1 MANPATREQLKDYA
15 LRSLGAPVIEI
26 NVAEEQLEDRL
37 DEAIEYFNI
46 NHWNGTE
53 RAYFSHNITGTT
65 LALTSAAAGNF
76 TAGETFV
83 GTNSGAKSVVHE
95 TSAGSNIIYQKIN
108 NLEIAPN
115 GFTAGETI
123 TGESSGATAVIN
135 TITKGDTENG
145 YIPVTDE
152 IFGVQKVFTVFSN
165 TTDSRNIFDLQYQ
178 LRLNDLYDLTSTS
191 IVYYT
196 TVMGH
201 LSLLDLMLNGKTLY
215 RFNRMQNKLFID
227 LDWRSDVK
235 IGDFI
240 LVDVYKAL
248 NPNEYTK
255 VYGEPWMKKYTTA
268 LFKKQWGLNLKKFSG
283 LVLPGGVSMDGDGI
297 YNEAM
302 NEIQQLED
310 ELIGKGA
317 PLEFFTG

>member
-1 MANPATREQLKDYA
+1 
-15 LRSLGAPVIEI
+15 
-26 NVAEEQLEDRL
+26 
-37 DEAIEYFNI
+37 
-46 NHWNGTE
+46 
-53 RAYFSHNITGTT
+53 
-65 LALTSAAAGNF
+65 
-76 TAGETFV
+76 
-83 GTNSGAKSVVHE
+83 
-95 TSAGSNIIYQKIN
+95 
-108 NLEIAPN
+108 
-115 GFTAGETI
+115 
-123 TGESSGATAVIN
+123 
-135 TITKGDTENG
+135 
-145 YIPVTDE
+145 
-152 IFGVQKVFTVFSN
+152 
-165 TTDSRNIFDLQYQ
+165 
-178 LRLNDLYDLTSTS
+178 
-191 IVYYT
+191 
-196 TVMGH
+196 MGH

-248 NPNEYTK
+248 NPTEYTK

>member
-1 MANPATREQLKDYA
+1 M
-15 LRSLGAPVIEI
+15 
-26 NVAEEQLEDRL
+26 
-37 DEAIEYFNI
+37 
-46 NHWNGTE
+46 
-53 RAYFSHNITGTT
+53 
-65 LALTSAAAGNF
+65 
-76 TAGETFV
+76 
-83 GTNSGAKSVVHE
+83 
-95 TSAGSNIIYQKIN
+95 
-108 NLEIAPN
+108 
-115 GFTAGETI
+115 
-123 TGESSGATAVIN
+123 
-135 TITKGDTENG
+135 
-145 YIPVTDE
+145 
-152 IFGVQKVFTVFSN
+152 
-165 TTDSRNIFDLQYQ
+165 
-178 LRLNDLYDLTSTS
+178 YDLTSTS

-215 RFNRMQNKLFID
+215 RFNRMHNKLFID

>member
-1 MANPATREQLKDYA
+1 MAVPTSKSTFKEYCLRA
-15 LRSLGAPVIEI
+15 LGKGVIDI
-26 NVAEEQLEDRL
+26 NVSDDQADDRI
-37 DEAIEYFNI
+37 DEALQYFTNYHSDGIERVYLK
-46 NHWNGTE
+46 HKLTE
-53 RAYFSHNITGTT
+53 AEVTRMTTNEDAVTATDKIDSSITADWLQQENYIPTPESV
-65 LALTSAAAGNF
+65 L
-76 TAGETFV
+76 
-83 GTNSGAKSVVHE
+83 SVVKVYPL
-95 TSAGSNIIYQKIN
+95 TDK
-108 NLEIAPN
+108 L
-115 GFTAGETI
+115 I
-123 TGESSGATAVIN
+123 TN
-135 TITKGDTENG
+135 M
-145 YIPVTDE
+145 
-152 IFGVQKVFTVFSN
+152 
-165 TTDSRNIFDLQYQ
+165 FDVRYQ

-201 LSLLDLMLNGKTLY
+201 LSLLDMMLNGKTLY
-215 RFNRMQNKLFID
+215 RFNRMQNRLFID

-248 NPNEYTK
+248 NPNTYTK

>member
-15 LRSLGAPVIEI
+15 LRSLGSPVIEV

-53 RAYFSHNITGTT
+53 RAYFQHVVTGTT
-65 LALTSAAAGNF
+65 INLTSAVAGNF
-76 TAGETFV
+76 TAGEV
-83 GTNSGAKSVVHE
+83 IEGGTSKCRVAVHP
-95 TSAGSNIIYQKIN
+95 TSAGSSIIYQKIN
-108 NLEIAPN
+108 NLTATRT
-115 GFTAGETI
+115 GFINGETI
-123 TGESSGATAVIN
+123 TGESSGATAVVN
-135 TITKGDTENG
+135 TVTKGDTENG
-145 YIPVTDE
+145 YVPVTDE
-152 IFGVQKVFTVFSN
+152 IFGVNKVFTVFSN

-215 RFNRMQNKLFID
+215 RFNRMHNKLFLD
-227 LDWRSDVK
+227 LDWRGDVQ

-240 LVDVYKAL
+240 MADVYKAL
-248 NPNEYTK
+248 DPNTYTK
-255 VYGEPWMKKYTTA
+255 VYGEPWLKKYTTA